1 MKRFSKYQFLNLAAA
16 VLILAVVWKSFVQ
29 VGDFE
34 RTFIKPV
41 LEQVSFSTPVHPSQ
55 EGDIRLLKTTLKNLA
70 QKTERRR
77 IVFSTPAFSEFSG
90 IQTYPL
96 HSGKISISRVV
107 QFKNKTL
114 DRVIFYR
121 KIII

>member
-1 MKRFSKYQFLNLAAA
+1 MATA

-41 LEQVSFSTPVHPSQ
+41 LEQVAFSTPVHPSQ

-77 IVFSTPAFSEFSG
+77 IVFSTPAFSDFAG
-90 IQTYPL
+90 IQNSL
-96 HSGKISISRVV
+96 VHSEKIATSKVV
-107 QFKNKTL
+107 QFGNKTI
-114 DRVIFYR
+114 DRVIFYQ
-121 KIII
+121 KLII